1 MNQVRAIYEYKIY
14 LKLEKGLSD
23 NSVYAYLSDI
33 NKFMQFLSSGKAKND
48 VSLVKTED
56 IRHFLQWISE
66 LGMTVRSQARILS
79 SLKSFFSFL
88 LFIKAIET
96 NPAILVESPR
106 IGVKLPV
113 VLSTQEVDAL
123 KNAIDLSTQEGH
135 RNRAIIEVL
144 YSCGLRVS
152 ELINLKISNLH
163 FEDEFILVF
172 GKGQK
177 ERIVPISKTAIKEI
191 NIYLTHYRQKIKVN
205 PKAVDILFLNRRGNQ
220 LSRVM
225 IFTIVK
231 DLSKKIGLK
240 KNISPHTFRH
250 SFATHMV
257 EGGADLR
264 AVQEMLGHESI
275 LTTEIYT
282 HMDRNYL
289 KEIILE
295 HHPRSKKYNF

>member
-152 ELINLKISNLH
+152 E
-163 FEDEFILVF
+163 
-172 GKGQK
+172 
-177 ERIVPISKTAIKEI
+177 
-191 NIYLTHYRQKIKVN
+191 
-205 PKAVDILFLNRRGNQ
+205 
-220 LSRVM
+220 
-225 IFTIVK
+225 
-231 DLSKKIGLK
+231 
-240 KNISPHTFRH
+240 
-250 SFATHMV
+250 
-257 EGGADLR
+257 
-264 AVQEMLGHESI
+264 
-275 LTTEIYT
+275 
-282 HMDRNYL
+282 
-289 KEIILE
+289 
-295 HHPRSKKYNF
+295 